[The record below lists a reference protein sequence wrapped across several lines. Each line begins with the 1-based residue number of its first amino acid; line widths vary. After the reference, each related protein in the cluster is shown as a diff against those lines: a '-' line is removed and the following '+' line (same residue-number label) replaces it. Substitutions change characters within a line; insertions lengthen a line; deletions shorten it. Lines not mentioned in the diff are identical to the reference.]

1 MTLNVTAGPGI
12 AAYESTR
19 YTASVNGS
27 TAWVAAQSHGMTV
40 PSPHWTQVSPEVE
53 MSWVKFNGDQTATV
67 SITRIAGA
75 ITSAVVYPKNVATQV
90 IVGGILILTVPTNTR
105 LHVEINGDRA
115 NAILVFSQPTA
126 RAIPAGAVYW
136 DDVGVKPVSLDHT
149 TSPSFTSPAHG
160 LTDGQRV
167 GFRTD
172 GTYPTST
179 VDPLAPHTHYYVRD
193 ATTDTFNLALTA
205 GGAAIDLTSN
215 GTGTRTVYITEWT
228 NTVNA
233 LAFPSSSLIDGAWHI
248 GRLFGL
254 ADGVKI
260 VLQPEAII
268 IGGFD
273 LRGIGASGG
282 ATPGVISGV
291 SIFGEGLLLGTFA
304 THAELFTI
312 ADFPTFASQLPY
324 CMFLGFD
331 GTSNRWDNEVQGI
344 TISSLPFF
352 CNFEGVSYWTNVQC
366 INPWFYGTLTPQLSS
381 QSDTFPVGQMANCYS
396 YSGDDVLTLGEG
408 VSGHFAIVQGSFLVT
423 ANNSCLHFGYWSQP
437 DYGTWC
443 FVGECDMMHL
453 GLADNGPGSTTFP
466 SYGGNSVMKCW
477 TDGYDGEESYGRFD
491 VLVQDCRVWGPHESR
506 LLHMGNFAYPY
517 TYYADE
523 SKAQKGQAARFNFT
537 NLTVE
542 VAPSQLSAIE
552 GLDWLNTPHSI
563 SFQEVEIDGV
573 PLTAANFGDYFTVNT
588 FPYAILVGG
597 RSVVTSADIC
607 NQALAAI
614 AAKSRVTSIAPPDT
628 GSIEAEQCAR
638 YYNEAIETLLEMHE
652 WSFATKRVAL
662 TGAGDTDT
670 TSWLFRYV
678 IPSDMCRLIAVLPEG
693 VTSDHIS
700 AGVRAPAEAVRELD
714 EDGVLR
720 IYTNAENATLRYTAW
735 VTDPNKW
742 PPLFRQALVA
752 LLASKI
758 AGPLWRGAEG
768 EAVKQRCLRDV
779 EVYLARAKVSDA
791 SQQKLR
797 PEPLIASY
805 MQNRRGGRTAL

>member
-19 YTASVNGS
+19 YTASVNAS
-27 TAWVAAQSHGMTV
+27 PAWVVGQTNDMTV
-40 PSPHWTQVSPEVE
+40 PSPHWTQGNPVE
-53 MSWVKFNGDQTATV
+53 LSWVKFNGNETATV

-105 LHVEINGDRA
+105 LHVEVNGDRA
-115 NAILVFSQPTA
+115 NAILVFSQPVA
-126 RAIPAGAVYW
+126 RAEPSGAVGW
-136 DDVGVKPVSLDHT
+136 DDVGVKTVTVDSGTETLT
-149 TSPSFTSPAHG
+149 CNSHG
-160 LTDGQRV
+160 LANGQRV
-167 GFRTD
+167 GYQTD
-172 GTYPTST
+172 GTYPTASGG
-179 VDPLAPHTHYYVRD
+179 DIAPHTHYYVVNQT
-193 ATTDTFNLALTA
+193 ANTFQLERSV
-205 GGAAIDLTSN
+205 GGGVIDLTSN
-215 GTGTRTVYITEWT
+215 GTGTQTVYITSWT
-228 NTVNA
+228 NTSSP
-233 LAFPSSSLIDGAWHI
+233 LAFPSGEWHF
-248 GRLFGL
+248 GRLFEL
-254 ADGVKI
+254 ADGVTI
-260 VLQPEAII
+260 YLTPDAVC

-273 LRGIGASGG
+273 LRGRN
-282 ATPGVISGV
+282 GV

-304 THAELFTI
+304 THNFLFVTGG
-312 ADFPTFASQLPY
+312 FTTFASQLPY
-324 CMFLGFD
+324 CMFLGYD
-331 GTSNRWDNEVQGI
+331 ATSGQVHWDNEVQGV

-352 CNFEGVSYWTNVQC
+352 CNFEGVSEWTNVQC

-381 QSDTFPVGQMANCYS
+381 NSEALPAGQMTYCYS
-396 YSGDDVLTLGEG
+396 YSGDDVLTLGEQ
-408 VSGHFAIVQGSFLVT
+408 VSGFYAVVQGCFLAT

-437 DYGTWC
+437 DSGTFC
-443 FVGECDMMHL
+443 FVSQCDMMHL
-453 GLADNGPGSTTFP
+453 GIADVGATGTGSP

-491 VLVQDCRVWGPHESR
+491 VFVQDCRVWGKHASR
-506 LLHMGNFAYPY
+506 LLTLLNKPYPY
-517 TYYADE
+517 DYYGDE
-523 SKAQKGQAARFNFT
+523 FRAQKGQSARFQFT
-537 NLTVE
+537 NIAVE
-542 VAPSQLSAIE
+542 VAPAQVSAIE
-552 GLDWLNTPHSI
+552 GLDWTNTPHNI
-563 SFQEVEIDGV
+563 SFQEVEIEGV

-662 TGAGDTDT
+662 TEAGDTDT

-720 IYTNAENATLRYTAW
+720 IYTNEENATLRYTAFI
-735 VTDPNKW
+735 TDPNAW
-742 PPLFRQALVA
+742 SPLFRQALVA

-758 AGPLWRGAEG
+758 AGPLWRGQEG

-791 SQQKLR
+791 SQQRLR
-797 PEPLIASY
+797 PEPQIASY